1 MKEKA
6 AQASFPQALYRIFGM
21 LSGTPLTVKE
31 GKGMMRTLPAMSA
44 MIETFMLEP
53 HISEV
58 GLPFLEMSS
67 SYLQNLSNA
76 HKEGKKIAFENF
88 NFPPAILYAM
98 DIVPVSPEVISSF
111 LSIGV
116 PKGIFRFLDYT
127 TGIGISDTMCTAQ
140 RGGVG
145 VILSGLIEKPDM
157 VLNMASGSCDTNS
170 KMFDFVSEYLDI
182 PFCNIDAPPYW
193 DEGGEMIRY
202 YQKEY
207 RKLVAFLE
215 EQTGNKLDED
225 KLRQCCTQAKKQD
238 EYVAEIYDL
247 RRAVP
252 NPVPAVFNLMMFG
265 TRFMSSGTPQA
276 TKVMETMYEVV
287 KERYKKG
294 QGVLPKER
302 ARVNLVYLSHF
313 TMGGEFWRWLEHNG
327 ISLMM
332 EGLTLFNHQH
342 YTIDDTSTV
351 DSMLDGL
358 AGQAHNMMMT
368 KQIRGPLDYSGQWFE
383 DTATIAKDLNID
395 CAIYLGTLGCK
406 NTWGGI
412 KVLMKMIEE
421 ELGIPTLIIHSDA
434 WDDRVTPWPSIR
446 DQIEEFINTVVVL

>member
-1 MKEKA
+1 MKEEA
-6 AQASFPQALYRIFGM
+6 AQANFPQALSTMLGM
-21 LSGTPLTVKE
+21 LSGTQATDKE
-31 GKGMMRTLPAMSA
+31 VRGMMKALPAMSA
-44 MIETFMLEP
+44 MMETFMLEP
-53 HISEV
+53 CIREV
-58 GLPFLEMSS
+58 GLPFLEIQS

-98 DIVPVSPEVISSF
+98 DVVPLSPEVISSF

-116 PKGIFRFLDYT
+116 PKGVFRFLDYT
-127 TGIGISDTMCTAQ
+127 TGIGIPETMCTAQ

-170 KMFDFVSEYLDI
+170 KMFDFISEYLHI

-193 DEGGEMIRY
+193 DEGGEMMRY
-202 YQKEY
+202 YQQEY

-225 KLRQCCTQAKKQD
+225 KLRQCCKEAKKQD

-252 NPVPAVFNLMMFG
+252 NPVPAIFNFMMFG
-265 TRFMSSGTPQA
+265 TRFMASGTPQA

-294 QGVLPKER
+294 EGVLPREKAR
-302 ARVNLVYLSHF
+302 AGFVYLGHF

-327 ISLMM
+327 ISLIM
-332 EGLTLFNHQH
+332 EGLAILGHQH
-342 YTIDDTSTV
+342 YTIDTSTV
-351 DSMLDGL
+351 DTMLDSL
-358 AGQAHNMMMT
+358 AGQAHNMIMT
-368 KQIRGPLDYSGQWFE
+368 KQIRGPLDYPGQWFE
-383 DTATIAKDLNID
+383 DIATLAKDLNLD
-395 CAIYLGTLGCK
+395 CAIYLGTMGCK

-412 KVLMKMIEE
+412 KVLMQMIEE
-421 ELGIPTLIIHSDA
+421 ELEIPTLIIHSDT
-434 WDDRVTPWPSIR
+434 WDDRVTPWPTIR
-446 DQIEEFINTVVVL
+446 DQIEEFVNTVVVQ

>member
-6 AQASFPQALYRIFGM
+6 VPGGFPQAISAILGMMSATRATDKEIRGMMKAVPALSGM
-21 LSGTPLTVKE
+21 L
-31 GKGMMRTLPAMSA
+31 
-44 MIETFMLEP
+44 ETFVLEP
-53 HISEV
+53 HIRKA
-58 GLPFLEMSS
+58 GLPFLEMSGT
-67 SYLQNLSNA
+67 YFRNLGKA

-116 PKGIFRFLDYT
+116 PKGVFRFIDYT
-127 TGIGISDTMCTAQ
+127 TGIGLSETMCTAQ

-145 VILSGLIEKPDM
+145 VILSGLTEKPDM

-170 KMFDFVSEYLDI
+170 KMFDFMAEYLHV

-193 DEGGEMIRY
+193 DEDGEMVKY
-202 YQKEY
+202 YRKEY
-207 RKLVAFLE
+207 RKMVAFLE
-215 EQTGNKLDED
+215 EQTGKKLDED
-225 KLRQCCTQAKKQD
+225 KLRRCCTEAKKQD

-252 NPVPAVFNLMMFG
+252 NPVPAVFNLMMFAS
-265 TRFMSSGTPQA
+265 RFMASGTPQA
-276 TKVMETMYEVV
+276 TKVMETIYEVV

-294 QGVLPKER
+294 EGVLPRER
-302 ARVNLVYLSHF
+302 ARAGFVYLSHF
-313 TMGGEFWRWLEHNG
+313 TAGGEFWKWLDHNG
-327 ISLMM
+327 IALML
-332 EGLTLFNHQH
+332 EGLILFNHQH
-342 YTIDDTSTV
+342 YTIDTSTV
-351 DSMLDGL
+351 DTMLDSL

-368 KQIRGPLDYSGQWFE
+368 KQIRGPLDFPGQWFE
-383 DTATIAKDLNID
+383 DIATLAKDLSID

-412 KVLMKMIEE
+412 KVLMQTIEE
-421 ELGIPTLIIHSDA
+421 ELGLPTLIMHSDA
-434 WDDRVTPWPSIR
+434 WDDRVTPWATLR
-446 DQIEEFINTVVVL
+446 DQIEEFVDTVVVQ

>member
-1 MKEKA
+1 MKEEA
-6 AQASFPQALYRIFGM
+6 AQASFPQALSTMLGM
-21 LSGTPLTVKE
+21 LSGTQATDKE
-31 GKGMMRTLPAMSA
+31 VRGMMKALPAMSA
-44 MIETFMLEP
+44 MMETFMLEP
-53 HISEV
+53 CIREV
-58 GLPFLEMSS
+58 GLPFLEIQS

-98 DIVPVSPEVISSF
+98 DVVPLSPEVISSF

-116 PKGIFRFLDYT
+116 PKGVFRFLDYT
-127 TGIGISDTMCTAQ
+127 TGIGIPETMCTAQ

-170 KMFDFVSEYLDI
+170 KMFDFISEYLHI

-193 DEGGEMIRY
+193 DEGGEMMRY
-202 YQKEY
+202 YQQEY

-215 EQTGNKLDED
+215 EQSGNKLDED
-225 KLRQCCTQAKKQD
+225 KLRQCCKEAKKQD

-252 NPVPAVFNLMMFG
+252 NPVPAIFNFMMFG
-265 TRFMSSGTPQA
+265 TRFMASGTPQA

-294 QGVLPKER
+294 EGVLPREKAR
-302 ARVNLVYLSHF
+302 AGFVYLGHF

-327 ISLMM
+327 ISLIM
-332 EGLTLFNHQH
+332 EGLAILGHQH
-342 YTIDDTSTV
+342 YTIDTSTV
-351 DSMLDGL
+351 DTMLDSL
-358 AGQAHNMMMT
+358 AGQAHNMIMT
-368 KQIRGPLDYSGQWFE
+368 KQIRGPLDYPGQWFE
-383 DTATIAKDLNID
+383 DIATLAKDLNID
-395 CAIYLGTLGCK
+395 CAIYLGTMGCK

-412 KVLMKMIEE
+412 KVMMKMIEE
-421 ELGIPTLIIHSDA
+421 ELGIPTLIIHSDT
-434 WDDRVTPWPSIR
+434 WDDRVTPWPTLR
-446 DQIEEFINTVVVL
+446 DQIEEFVNTVVVQ

>member
-6 AQASFPQALYRIFGM
+6 TQASFPRALFTMLGM
-21 LSGTPLTVKE
+21 LSGTQATDKE
-31 GKGMMRTLPAMSA
+31 VRGMMKALPAMSA
-44 MIETFMLEP
+44 MMETFMLEP
-53 HISEV
+53 DIREV
-58 GLPFLEMSS
+58 GLPFLEIQS

-98 DIVPVSPEVISSF
+98 DVVPLSPEVISSF

-127 TGIGISDTMCTAQ
+127 SGIGIPETMCTAQ

-170 KMFDFVSEYLDI
+170 KMFDFISEYLHI

-193 DEGGEMIRY
+193 DEGGEMIKY
-202 YQKEY
+202 YQQEY

-225 KLRQCCTQAKKQD
+225 KLRQCCKEAQKQD

-252 NPVPAVFNLMMFG
+252 NPVPAIFNFMMFG

-294 QGVLPKER
+294 EGVLPREKAR
-302 ARVNLVYLSHF
+302 AGFVYLGHF

-327 ISLMM
+327 ISLIM
-332 EGLTLFNHQH
+332 EGLAILGHQH
-342 YTIDDTSTV
+342 YTIDTSTV
-351 DSMLDGL
+351 DTMLDSL
-358 AGQAHNMMMT
+358 AGQAHNNIMT
-368 KQIRGPLDYSGQWFE
+368 KQIRGPLDYPGQWFE
-383 DTATIAKDLNID
+383 DIATLSKDLNLD

-421 ELGIPTLIIHSDA
+421 ELEIPTLIMHSDS
-434 WDDRVTPWPSIR
+434 WDDRVTPWPTIR
-446 DQIEEFINTVVVL
+446 DQIEEFINTVVVQ